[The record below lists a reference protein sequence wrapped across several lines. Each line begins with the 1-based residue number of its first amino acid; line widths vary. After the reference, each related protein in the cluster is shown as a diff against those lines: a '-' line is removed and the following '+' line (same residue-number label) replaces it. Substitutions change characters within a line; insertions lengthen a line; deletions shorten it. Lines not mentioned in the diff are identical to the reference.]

1 MIMTTFTRRNFL
13 RTSVIG
19 GVAATCINPYE
30 TLAAF
35 GKQEQFSTRVALTS
49 GDNRA
54 DMAFRALQ
62 PFSGGW
68 AEWLPIL
75 F

>member
-1 MIMTTFTRRNFL
+1 M
-13 RTSVIG
+13 G
-19 GVAATCINPYE
+19 GVAATCINPYD

-35 GKQEQFSTRVALTS
+35 GKREKLSARVALTS
-49 GDNRA
+49 GDNRT

-68 AEWLPIL
+68 AEWWPIL
-75 F
+75 IQ